1 MCKIK
6 RKTVDIKL
14 QQTFILNC
22 LFIACDVCLSCVHV
36 IYIYIRK
43 IMLKSKIMFYYKR
56 L

>member
-36 IYIYIRK
+36 IYIYK
-43 IMLKSKIMFYYKR
+43 KNHVKVQNYVL